1 MKKKISIILISIILL
16 STLTVFVY
24 FTYVG
29 MNSEL
34 FSVHKELL
42 TRKTIRGS
50 RNLVE
55 IYYVNAGA
63 TTDNALQVVKT
74 NSLNNDKI
82 VKNVEGYSVFKEIIY
97 LIEENIQLVVQRS
110 NNPKSTIDTINV
122 SFY

>member
-1 MKKKISIILISIILL
+1 
-16 STLTVFVY
+16 
-24 FTYVG
+24 

-82 VKNVEGYSVFKEIIY
+82 VKNVEGYSVLKEIFF
-97 LIEENIQLVVQRS
+97 LTEENIQLVVQRS